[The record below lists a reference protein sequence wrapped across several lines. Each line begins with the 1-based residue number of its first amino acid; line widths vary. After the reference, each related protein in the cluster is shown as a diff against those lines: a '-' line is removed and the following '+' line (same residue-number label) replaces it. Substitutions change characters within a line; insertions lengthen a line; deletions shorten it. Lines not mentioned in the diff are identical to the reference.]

1 MENHANVIAV
11 HSLIFDADGE
21 PLLVLTSVFPTTYAE
36 LVRVTSGTPAE
47 VA

>member
-1 MENHANVIAV
+1 MKAMETHNVVAMREALAAAGGV
-11 HSLIFDADGE
+11 PPA
-21 PLLVLTSVFPTTYAE
+21 VFPITYAE